1 MIHVMARA
9 ALRRRPDGL
18 LEIPRARRRARWVLP
33 AVGSI
38 LVILPLAL
46 SLVVLLPPVVLAIP
60 PMTLGLGLWI
70 LMRSL
75 DSGEPRSATPAGGS
89 CRVVPLR
96 AARPRAWLRRSPP
109 GRA

>member
-1 MIHVMARA
+1 MIQVMARA
-9 ALRRRPDGL
+9 AFRRRPDGL
-18 LEIPRARRRARWVLP
+18 VEIPRARRARWVLP
-33 AVGSI
+33 AVGGI

-75 DSGEPRSATPAGGS
+75 DSPEPRSSAPAGGS

-96 AARPRAWLRRSPP
+96 AARPRAWLHRSPP